1 MYVCDLLGSWD
12 EVGQLTQNP
21 HTTTI
26 LPTNLINIRGR
37 DNDEE
42 EKLAFDSLWIA
53 EPFGCSAEASWV
65 EEIC

>member
-1 MYVCDLLGSWD
+1 MKINQGKED
-12 EVGQLTQNP
+12 EETCLRAVSDGKSV
-21 HTTTI
+21 
-26 LPTNLINIRGR
+26 